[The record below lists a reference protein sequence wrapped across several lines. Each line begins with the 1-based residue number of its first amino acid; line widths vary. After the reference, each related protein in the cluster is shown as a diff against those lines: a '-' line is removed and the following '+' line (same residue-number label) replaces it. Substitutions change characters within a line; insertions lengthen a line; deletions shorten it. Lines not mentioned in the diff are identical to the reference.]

1 MAICGTCRNVEED
14 MFTSYSVTMCVD
26 HFCPRAC
33 VTFITYKRIRHKIPT
48 FMVTYAILAGVKNV
62 NKILVQFYD
71 YWKRI
76 SSFIILRYT
85 A

>member
-1 MAICGTCRNVEED
+1 
-14 MFTSYSVTMCVD
+14 
-26 HFCPRAC
+26 
-33 VTFITYKRIRHKIPT
+33 
-48 FMVTYAILAGVKNV
+48 MVTYAILAGVKNV